1 MAGGRVIGQVSTMSG
16 LRDLMDGYL
25 ATRRALGFKLVAP
38 GKTLDAFVG
47 WMEDAG
53 EPTIRRDLA
62 TAWAAQFSRG
72 TVLERLNYVRQ
83 FAEHVAWFDPATEV
97 PILDGRPYGAHRP
110 RPRIFT
116 DQQIDTLLAAAGRL
130 TPRVRAASWQTL
142 LGLLTVTG
150 MRISEARN
158 LNDDDITIDDDAG
171 DGSGWVRVTDTKFGK
186 SRLVPL
192 RPTTMT
198 AIRRYRRLRDRTFPV
213 PKTTAVFVARRGT
226 RIARSTAGNTFREIR
241 EAAGLAGG
249 PTEPAARLHDF
260 RHSFATN
267 TLIGHIRT
275 GGDVD
280 AMMPVLSAFLG
291 HVGPEATYWYL
302 SNTPELAAALAER
315 IQARGGGDE

>member
-1 MAGGRVIGQVSTMSG
+1 MNA
-16 LRDLMDGYL
+16 LRELLDGYL
-25 ATRRALGFKLVAP
+25 ATRRALGFKLAAP
-38 GKTLDAFVG
+38 GKALDAFVA
-47 WMEDAG
+47 WMEEAG

-62 TAWAAQFSRG
+62 TAWASQFSRS
-72 TVLERLNYVRQ
+72 TVLEYLNYVRQ

-97 PILDGRPYGAHRP
+97 PILDARPYGAHRP
-110 RPRIFT
+110 RPLIFT
-116 DQQIDTLLAAAGRL
+116 SQQIDTLLAVAGRL
-130 TPRVRAASWQTL
+130 TPQVRAASWQTL

-158 LNDDDITIDDDAG
+158 LDDDDLTGDESG
-171 DGSGWVRVTDTKFGK
+171 DGSGWAAVTDTKFGK

-192 RPTTMT
+192 HATTMT
-198 AIRRYRRLRDRTFPV
+198 AIRRYQRLRDRTFPV

-226 RIARSTAGNTFREIR
+226 RIARSTATNTFREIR

-249 PTEPAARLHDF
+249 PTGPAARLHDF

-267 TLIGHIRT
+267 TLIEHIRA

-280 AMMPVLSAFLG
+280 AMMPVLSALLG

-302 SNTPELAAALAER
+302 SNTPELAVALAER
-315 IQARGGGDE
+315 THAGGVDDE

>member
-97 PILDGRPYGAHRP
+97 PVLDGRPYGAHRP

-116 DQQIDTLLAAAGRL
+116 DQQIDTLLVAAGRL

-249 PTEPAARLHDF
+249 STEPAARLHDF

-280 AMMPVLSAFLG
+280 AMMPVLSAFL
-291 HVGPEATYWYL
+291 L
-302 SNTPELAAALAER
+302 SL
-315 IQARGGGDE
+315 IHI

>member
-1 MAGGRVIGQVSTMSG
+1 MSG
-16 LRDLMDGYL
+16 LRELLDSYL
-25 ATRRALGFKLVAP
+25 ATRRALGFKLTAP
-38 GKTLDAFVG
+38 GKALDGFVG
-47 WMEDAG
+47 WMEEAG

-62 TAWAAQFSRG
+62 TAWASQFSRG

-97 PILDGRPYGAHRP
+97 PVLDGRPYGAHRP
-110 RPRIFT
+110 RPLIFT
-116 DQQIDTLLAAAGRL
+116 REQVDTLLTAAGTL

-142 LGLLTVTG
+142 LGLLAVTG
-150 MRISEARN
+150 MRIREARG
-158 LNDDDITIDDDAG
+158 LNDDDITTDGEAG
-171 DGSGWVRVTDTKFGK
+171 DGRGWARVTDTKFGK

-192 RPTTMT
+192 HATTMG
-198 AIRRYRRLRDRTFPV
+198 AIRRYQRLRDRTFPV

-226 RIARSTAGNTFREIR
+226 RIACSTAGNTFREIR
-241 EAAGLAGG
+241 EMAGLTGG

-267 TLIGHIRT
+267 TLIGHIRA
-275 GGDVD
+275 GADVD
-280 AMMPVLSAFLG
+280 AMMPVLSAWLG

-315 IQARGGGDE
+315 IHEDGAGDE

>member
-1 MAGGRVIGQVSTMSG
+1 MADGRLGPVVTMSSV
-16 LRDLMDGYL
+16 LRELMDGYL

-38 GKTLDAFVG
+38 CKTLDAFVG

-97 PILDGRPYGAHRP
+97 PVLDGRPYGAHRP
-110 RPRIFT
+110 RPLIFT
-116 DQQIDTLLAAAGRL
+116 DEQINTMLAAAGRL

-158 LNDDDITIDDDAG
+158 LNDGDISADESG
-171 DGSGWVRVTDTKFGK
+171 DGSGWARVTDTKFGK

-192 RPTTMT
+192 HPTTMI
-198 AIRRYRRLRDRTFPV
+198 AIHRYQRLRDRTFPV

-260 RHSFATN
+260 RHSFATT
-267 TLIGHIRT
+267 TLIGHIRA

-291 HVGPEATYWYL
+291 HIGPEATYWYL

-315 IQARGGGDE
+315 IQARGCGDE

>member
-1 MAGGRVIGQVSTMSG
+1 MNG
-16 LRDLMDGYL
+16 LRELLDGYL
-25 ATRRALGFKLVAP
+25 ATRRALGFKLAAP
-38 GKTLDAFVG
+38 GKALEGFVG
-47 WMEDAG
+47 WMEEAG

-62 TAWAAQFSRG
+62 TAWAAQFSRS

-83 FAEHVAWFDPATEV
+83 FAEHAAWFDPATEV

-110 RPRIFT
+110 RPLIFT
-116 DQQIDTLLAAAGRL
+116 SDQTDTLLAAAGRL
-130 TPRVRAASWQTL
+130 SPQVRAASWQTL

-158 LNDDDITIDDDAG
+158 LNDGDISADESG
-171 DGSGWVRVTDTKFGK
+171 DGSGWARVTDTKFGK

-192 RPTTMT
+192 HPTTMI
-198 AIRRYRRLRDRTFPV
+198 AIHRYQRLRDRTFPV

-260 RHSFATN
+260 RHSFATT
-267 TLIGHIRT
+267 TLIGHIRA

-291 HVGPEATYWYL
+291 HIGPEATYWYL

-315 IQARGGGDE
+315 IQARGCGDE

>member
-1 MAGGRVIGQVSTMSG
+1 MSG

-97 PILDGRPYGAHRP
+97 PVLDGRPYGAHRP

-116 DQQIDTLLAAAGRL
+116 DQQIDTLLVAAGRL

-171 DGSGWVRVTDTKFGK
+171 DGSGWVRVTATKFGK

-249 PTEPAARLHDF
+249 STEPAARLHDF

-302 SNTPELAAALAER
+302 SNTPELEAALAER

>member
-1 MAGGRVIGQVSTMSG
+1 MNG
-16 LRDLMDGYL
+16 LRELMDSYL
-25 ATRRALGFKLVAP
+25 ATRRALGFKLAAP
-38 GKTLDAFVG
+38 DKALDDFVT
-47 WMEDAG
+47 WMEEAG

-62 TAWAAQFSRG
+62 TAWASRFSRG
-72 TVLERLNYVRQ
+72 TVLEYLNYVRQ

-97 PILDGRPYGAHRP
+97 PILDGCPYGAHRP
-110 RPRIFT
+110 RPLIFT
-116 DQQIDTLLAAAGRL
+116 SAQIETLLAAAGRL
-130 TPRVRAASWQTL
+130 SPQVRAASWQTL

-158 LNDDDITIDDDAG
+158 LDDDDITLDESG
-171 DGSGWVRVTDTKFGK
+171 DGSGWARVTDTKFGK

-192 RPTTMT
+192 HATTMT
-198 AIRRYRRLRDRTFPV
+198 AIHRYQRLRDQTFPN

-241 EAAGLAGG
+241 EAVGLAGG

-260 RHSFATN
+260 RHTFATT
-267 TLIGHIRT
+267 TLIGHIRA

-315 IQARGGGDE
+315 IQANGAGDE

>member
-1 MAGGRVIGQVSTMSG
+1 MSG
-16 LRDLMDGYL
+16 LRDLLEGYL

-53 EPTIRRDLA
+53 EPTIRRDLV
-62 TAWAAQFSRG
+62 TAWVSQFSRR
-72 TVLERLNYVRQ
+72 TVLDRLNHIRQ
-83 FAEHVAWFDPATEV
+83 FAEHVAWFDPKTEV
-97 PILDGRPYGAHRP
+97 PILHSGSYGSHRARPL
-110 RPRIFT
+110 IFT
-116 DQQIDTLLAAAGRL
+116 SEQASALLVAAGSL

-158 LNDDDITIDDDAG
+158 LNDDDVTIDHDAG
-171 DGSGWVRVTDTKFGK
+171 DGSGWARVTDTKFGK

-192 RPTTMT
+192 HPTTMT
-198 AIRRYRRLRDRTFPV
+198 AIRRYQRLRDRTFPV

-226 RIARSTAGNTFREIR
+226 RIARSTAGHTFREIR
-241 EAAGLAGG
+241 EAAGLTGG
-249 PTEPAARLHDF
+249 PTEPVARLHDF

-267 TLIGHIRT
+267 TLIGHIRA

-302 SNTPELAAALAER
+302 ANTPELAAALAER
-315 IQARGGGDE
+315 IQASGAGDE

>member
-1 MAGGRVIGQVSTMSG
+1 MIG
-16 LRDLMDGYL
+16 LRDLMDDYL

-47 WMEDAG
+47 WMEEAG
-53 EPTIRRDLA
+53 EATIRRDLV
-62 TAWAAQFSRG
+62 TAWVSQFSRR
-72 TVLERLNYVRQ
+72 TILDRLNHIRQ
-83 FAEHVAWFDPATEV
+83 FAKHVAWFDPATEV
-97 PILDGRPYGAHRP
+97 PILDAGSYGSHRARPL
-110 RPRIFT
+110 IFT
-116 DQQIDTLLAAAGRL
+116 DEQINALLVAAGSL
-130 TPRVRAASWQTL
+130 TPRVRAASWQAL

-158 LNDDDITIDDDAG
+158 LNDEDITIDNDAG
-171 DGSGWVRVTDTKFGK
+171 DGSGWVRVIDTKFGK

-192 RPTTMT
+192 HPTTMT
-198 AIRRYRRLRDRTFPV
+198 AISRYQRLRDRTFPV

-241 EAAGLAGG
+241 EAAGMAGG
-249 PTEPAARLHDF
+249 PTEPAVRLHDF

-267 TLIGHIRT
+267 ALIGHIRA

-302 SNTPELAAALAER
+302 SNTPELAAALVER
-315 IQARGGGDE
+315 IQASGGGDE